1 MAEVLEAKAPR
12 GSTAA
17 SPAASPSAVTEPSDG
32 FLACIAGL
40 LSHHERMALRLRHGD
55 GLAPGAIAARMHL
68 PESIVVDLLGSAER
82 TVRAAQRA
90 LIEAMA
96 EAAAPR
102 RASRT

>member
-12 GSTAA
+12 GAPTGKQVA
-17 SPAASPSAVTEPSDG
+17 SPAAGPGLSDG
-32 FLACIAGL
+32 FLACVAGL
-40 LSHHERMALRLRHGD
+40 LSHHERMALRLRHSD

-90 LIEAMA
+90 LIDAMA
-96 EAAAPR
+96 EAAPSGR
-102 RASRT
+102 RARA

>member
-12 GSTAA
+12 GAPA
-17 SPAASPSAVTEPSDG
+17 GKQAVSPAAVHGPSDG
-32 FLACIAGL
+32 FLACVAGM
-40 LSHHERMALRLRHGD
+40 LSHHERMALRLRHSD

-90 LIEAMA
+90 LIDAMTEAS
-96 EAAAPR
+96 APGR
-102 RASRT
+102 GARG